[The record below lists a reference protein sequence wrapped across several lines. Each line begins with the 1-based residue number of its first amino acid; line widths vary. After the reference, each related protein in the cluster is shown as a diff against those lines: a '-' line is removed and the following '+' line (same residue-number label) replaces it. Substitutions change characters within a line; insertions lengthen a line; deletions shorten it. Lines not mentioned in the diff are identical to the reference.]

1 MIENRTFAPSNQLP
15 QLSTIIEQL
24 MQSETYYKALPMADY
39 VGLILDG
46 GERADEAMYYL
57 LHQRLYWQLRKR
69 FEVVQSQLLDDF
81 DDVLVDFLF
90 YLRDEKDSD
99 GGNPYPSL
107 RRIRNRE
114 TFGGWLLNTF
124 RNYLSVRAAKE
135 GRLSYSE
142 HDFNDNV
149 SDDTASSI
157 LTDEQKLSFAA
168 DLIAYVHQVMAPRE
182 SFIFFRTLL
191 TLLNK
196 QAALSS
202 EAVAQALGMTD
213 IAYRVSVHRMKGS
226 LTKYRTR
233 LLQGENLPLDEAHRE
248 MSRCI
253 NDDFTHLYPT
263 LFHYYE
269 QVIDTLDSAAAIRKL
284 REEYLAAT
292 GTEAHEPETAY
303 VTTLSK
309 SALWNELTF
318 LLIG

>member
-1 MIENRTFAPSNQLP
+1 MIENRTFALSNQLP

-57 LHQRLYWQLRKR
+57 LNQRLYWQLRKR
-69 FEVVQSQLLDDF
+69 FEVVQSQLFDDF
-81 DDVLVDFLF
+81 DDVLADFLF
-90 YLRDEKDSD
+90 YLRDGKDSS
-99 GGNPYPSL
+99 GGNPYPSI
-107 RRIRNRE
+107 RSIRNRE

-142 HDFNDNV
+142 HDFSDNI
-149 SDDTASSI
+149 SDDTAPSI

-168 DLIAYVHQVMAPRE
+168 DLVAYAHQVMAPRE

-233 LLQGENLPLDEAHRE
+233 LLQGENLPLDDAHRE
-248 MSRCI
+248 MSRRI

>member
-1 MIENRTFAPSNQLP
+1 MQTETSYESLP
-15 QLSTIIEQL
+15 V
-24 MQSETYYKALPMADY
+24 ADF

-46 GERADEAMYYL
+46 GEQADEAMYYL
-57 LHQRLYWQLRKR
+57 LHQRLRQQLRKR
-69 FEVVQSQLLDDF
+69 FEVVQGQLLDDF

-90 YLRDEKDSD
+90 YLRDGKDSNE
-99 GGNPYPSL
+99 GNPYPSL
-107 RRIRNRE
+107 QRIRNRE

-124 RNYLSVRAAKE
+124 RNYLSVKSSKE
-135 GRLSYSE
+135 NRLSYSE
-142 HDFNDNV
+142 HDFSDDV
-149 SDDTASSI
+149 SDDAPNSI

-168 DLIAYVHQVMAPRE
+168 DLIAYAHQVMAPRD

-191 TLLNK
+191 SLLNK

-202 EAVAQALGMTD
+202 EAVAQALDMTD

-226 LTKYRTR
+226 LSKYRTR
-233 LLQGENLPLDEAHRE
+233 LLQGEPLPLDEAHRE
-248 MSRCI
+248 MSRRI

-292 GTEAHEPETAY
+292 GTEAHEPEATY
-303 VTTLSK
+303 IVHPSK
-309 SALWNELTF
+309 SALWNKLTLF
-318 LLIG
+318 IIG

>member
-1 MIENRTFAPSNQLP
+1 MTS
-15 QLSTIIEQL
+15 
-24 MQSETYYKALPMADY
+24 MQSETSYESLPIADF

-57 LHQRLYWQLRKR
+57 LHQRLYQQLRKR

-90 YLRDEKDSD
+90 YLRDGNGSD
-99 GGNPYPSL
+99 EGNPYPSL
-107 RRIRNRE
+107 HRIRNRE

-124 RNYLSVRAAKE
+124 RNYLSVKAAKE
-135 GRLSYSE
+135 GRISYSE

-149 SDDTASSI
+149 SDETAPSI

-168 DLIAYVHQVMAPRE
+168 DLIAYAHQVLSPRD

-213 IAYRVSVHRMKGS
+213 IAYRVSVHRMKGN

-233 LLQGENLPLDEAHRE
+233 LLQGAPLPLDEAHRE
-248 MSRCI
+248 MARYI
-253 NDDFTHLYPT
+253 NDNFTHLYPT

-269 QVIDTLDSAAAIRKL
+269 QVIDLLDSAAAIRKL

-303 VTTLSK
+303 ATALSK
-309 SALWNELTF
+309 SALWNKLTLF
-318 LLIG
+318 LLG

>member
-1 MIENRTFAPSNQLP
+1 M
-15 QLSTIIEQL
+15 EQFL
-24 MQSETYYKALPMADY
+24 QSKTYYEALPMADY

-46 GERADEAMYYL
+46 GEQADEAMYYI
-57 LHQRLYWQLRKR
+57 LHERLYQQLRKR
-69 FEVVQSQLLDDF
+69 FEVFQNQLFDDF
-81 DDVLVDFLF
+81 DDVLADFLF
-90 YLRDEKDSD
+90 YLRDGKDSS
-99 GGNPYPSL
+99 GGNPYPSI
-107 RRIRNRE
+107 RSIRNRE

-168 DLIAYVHQVMAPRE
+168 DLIAYVHQVLAPRD

-233 LLQGENLPLDEAHRE
+233 LLQGEDLPLDDAHRE
-248 MSRCI
+248 MSRRI

-269 QVIDTLDSAAAIRKL
+269 QVIDSLDSAAAIRKL
-284 REEYLAAT
+284 REENLAAT
-292 GTEAHEPETAY
+292 GTEAYEPEAPYATI
-303 VTTLSK
+303 LSK
-309 SALWNELTF
+309 SALWNELTLF
-318 LLIG
+318 ILG

>member
-1 MIENRTFAPSNQLP
+1 M
-15 QLSTIIEQL
+15 EQFL
-24 MQSETYYKALPMADY
+24 QSKTYYEALPMADY

-46 GERADEAMYYL
+46 GEQADEAMYYI
-57 LHQRLYWQLRKR
+57 LHERLYQQLRKR
-69 FEVVQSQLLDDF
+69 FEVFQNQLFDDF
-81 DDVLVDFLF
+81 DDVLADFLF
-90 YLRDEKDSD
+90 YLRDGKDSS
-99 GGNPYPSL
+99 GGNPYPSI
-107 RRIRNRE
+107 RSIRNRE

-168 DLIAYVHQVMAPRE
+168 DLIAYVHQVMAPRD

-248 MSRCI
+248 MSRRI

-269 QVIDTLDSAAAIRKL
+269 QVIDSLDSAAAIRKL
-284 REEYLAAT
+284 REENLAAT
-292 GTEAHEPETAY
+292 GTEAYEPEAPYATI
-303 VTTLSK
+303 LSK
-309 SALWNELTF
+309 SALWNELTLF
-318 LLIG
+318 ILG

>member
-1 MIENRTFAPSNQLP
+1 M
-15 QLSTIIEQL
+15 EQFL
-24 MQSETYYKALPMADY
+24 QSKTYYEALPMADY

-46 GERADEAMYYL
+46 GEQADEAMYYI
-57 LHQRLYWQLRKR
+57 LHERLYQQLRKR
-69 FEVVQSQLLDDF
+69 FEVFQNQLFDDF
-81 DDVLVDFLF
+81 DDVLADFLF
-90 YLRDEKDSD
+90 YLRDGKDSS
-99 GGNPYPSL
+99 GGNPYPSI
-107 RRIRNRE
+107 RSIRNRE

-168 DLIAYVHQVMAPRE
+168 DLIAYVHQVLAPRD

-233 LLQGENLPLDEAHRE
+233 LLQGEDLPLDEAHRE
-248 MSRCI
+248 MSRRI

-269 QVIDTLDSAAAIRKL
+269 QVIDSLDSAAAIRKL
-284 REEYLAAT
+284 REENLAAT
-292 GTEAHEPETAY
+292 GTEAYEPEAPYATI
-303 VTTLSK
+303 LSK
-309 SALWNELTF
+309 SALWNELTLF
-318 LLIG
+318 ILG

>member
-1 MIENRTFAPSNQLP
+1 M
-15 QLSTIIEQL
+15 EQFL
-24 MQSETYYKALPMADY
+24 QSKTYYEAFPMADY

-46 GERADEAMYYL
+46 GEQADEAMYYI
-57 LHQRLYWQLRKR
+57 LHERLYQQLRKR
-69 FEVVQSQLLDDF
+69 FEVFQNQLFDDF

-90 YLRDEKDSD
+90 YLRDEKDSS
-99 GGNPYPSL
+99 GGNPYPS
-107 RRIRNRE
+107 IRSIWNRE

-168 DLIAYVHQVMAPRE
+168 DLIAYVHQVMAPRD

-226 LTKYRTR
+226 LTKYLTR

-248 MSRCI
+248 MSRRI

-269 QVIDTLDSAAAIRKL
+269 QVIDSLDSAAAIRKL
-284 REEYLAAT
+284 REENLAAT
-292 GTEAHEPETAY
+292 GTEAYEPEAPYATI
-303 VTTLSK
+303 LSK
-309 SALWNELTF
+309 SALWNELTLF
-318 LLIG
+318 ILG

>member
-1 MIENRTFAPSNQLP
+1 M
-15 QLSTIIEQL
+15 EQFL
-24 MQSETYYKALPMADY
+24 QSKTYYEALPMADY

-46 GERADEAMYYL
+46 GEQADEAMYYI
-57 LHQRLYWQLRKR
+57 LHERLYQQLRKR
-69 FEVVQSQLLDDF
+69 FEVFQNQLFDDF
-81 DDVLVDFLF
+81 DDVLADFLF
-90 YLRDEKDSD
+90 YLRDGKDSS
-99 GGNPYPSL
+99 GGNPYPSI
-107 RRIRNRE
+107 RSIRNRE

-168 DLIAYVHQVMAPRE
+168 DLVAYTHQVMAPRE

-233 LLQGENLPLDEAHRE
+233 LLQGENLPLDDAHRE
-248 MSRCI
+248 MSRRI

-269 QVIDTLDSAAAIRKL
+269 QVIDSLDSAAAIRKL
-284 REEYLAAT
+284 REENLAAT
-292 GTEAHEPETAY
+292 GTEAYEPEALYATI
-303 VTTLSK
+303 LSK
-309 SALWNELTF
+309 SALWNELTLF
-318 LLIG
+318 ILG

>member
-1 MIENRTFAPSNQLP
+1 M
-15 QLSTIIEQL
+15 EQFL
-24 MQSETYYKALPMADY
+24 QSKTYYEALPMADY

-46 GERADEAMYYL
+46 GEQADEAMYYI
-57 LHQRLYWQLRKR
+57 LHERLYQQLRKR
-69 FEVVQSQLLDDF
+69 FEVFQNQLFDDF
-81 DDVLVDFLF
+81 DDVLADFLF
-90 YLRDEKDSD
+90 YLRDGKDSS
-99 GGNPYPSL
+99 GGNPYPSI
-107 RRIRNRE
+107 RSIRNRE

-168 DLIAYVHQVMAPRE
+168 DLVAYTHQVMAPRE

-233 LLQGENLPLDEAHRE
+233 LLQGENLPLDDAHRE
-248 MSRCI
+248 MSRRI

-263 LFHYYE
+263 LFYYYE
-269 QVIDTLDSAAAIRKL
+269 QVIDSLDSAAAIRKL
-284 REEYLAAT
+284 REENLAAT
-292 GTEAHEPETAY
+292 GTEAYEPEAIYATI
-303 VTTLSK
+303 LSK

>member
-1 MIENRTFAPSNQLP
+1 M
-15 QLSTIIEQL
+15 EQFL
-24 MQSETYYKALPMADY
+24 QSKTYYEALPMADY

-46 GERADEAMYYL
+46 GEQADEAMYYI
-57 LHQRLYWQLRKR
+57 LHERLYQQLRKR
-69 FEVVQSQLLDDF
+69 FEVFQNQLFDDF
-81 DDVLVDFLF
+81 DDVLADFLF
-90 YLRDEKDSD
+90 YLRDGKDSS
-99 GGNPYPSL
+99 GGNPYPSI
-107 RRIRNRE
+107 RSIRNRE

-168 DLIAYVHQVMAPRE
+168 DLVAYTHQVMAPRE

-196 QAALSS
+196 QAALSG

-233 LLQGENLPLDEAHRE
+233 LLQGEDLPLDDAHRE
-248 MSRCI
+248 MSRRI

-269 QVIDTLDSAAAIRKL
+269 QVIDSLDSAAAIRKL
-284 REEYLAAT
+284 REENLAAT
-292 GTEAHEPETAY
+292 GTEVHELEALYATI
-303 VTTLSK
+303 LSK

>member
-1 MIENRTFAPSNQLP
+1 
-15 QLSTIIEQL
+15 
-24 MQSETYYKALPMADY
+24 MQTEISYESIPIADF
-39 VGLILDG
+39 VVIILDG
-46 GERADEAMYYL
+46 GERADETMYYL
-57 LHQRLYWQLRKR
+57 LHQRLRPQLRRR
-69 FEVVQSQLLDDF
+69 FEIVQNQLLDDF

-90 YLRDEKDSD
+90 YLRDGRNSD
-99 GGNPYPSL
+99 EGNPYPSL

-135 GRLSYSE
+135 NRLSYSE
-142 HDFNDNV
+142 HDFNDNI
-149 SDDTASSI
+149 SDDAPNSL

-168 DLIAYVHQVMAPRE
+168 DLIAYAHQVMVPRD

-226 LTKYRTR
+226 LSTYRTR
-233 LLQGENLPLDEAHRE
+233 LLQGEPLLLDEAHRE
-248 MSRCI
+248 MSRRI

-269 QVIDTLDSAAAIRKL
+269 QVIDSLDSAAAIRKL

-292 GTEAHEPETAY
+292 GTEVHESEATYTVHP
-303 VTTLSK
+303 SK
-309 SALWNELTF
+309 SALWNKLTLF
-318 LLIG
+318 IIG

>member
-1 MIENRTFAPSNQLP
+1 MQTETSYESLP
-15 QLSTIIEQL
+15 I
-24 MQSETYYKALPMADY
+24 ADF

-57 LHQRLYWQLRKR
+57 LHQRLRQQLRKR
-69 FEVVQSQLLDDF
+69 FEVVQGQLLDDF

-90 YLRDEKDSD
+90 YLRDGKD
-99 GGNPYPSL
+99 GNEGNPYPSL

-124 RNYLSVRAAKE
+124 RNYLSVRSSKE
-135 GRLSYSE
+135 NRLSYSE
-142 HDFNDNV
+142 HDFSDSDNV
-149 SDDTASSI
+149 SDDAPNSI

-168 DLIAYVHQVMAPRE
+168 DLIAYAHQVMVPRD

-226 LTKYRTR
+226 LSKCRTR
-233 LLQGENLPLDEAHRE
+233 LLQGEPLPLDEAHRE
-248 MSRCI
+248 MSRRI

-269 QVIDTLDSAAAIRKL
+269 QVIDSLDSAAAIRKL

-292 GTEAHEPETAY
+292 GTEVHESEATYTVHP
-303 VTTLSK
+303 SK
-309 SALWNELTF
+309 SALWNKLTQF
-318 LLIG
+318 LIG

>member
-1 MIENRTFAPSNQLP
+1 M
-15 QLSTIIEQL
+15 EQFL
-24 MQSETYYKALPMADY
+24 QSKTYYEALPMADY

-46 GERADEAMYYL
+46 GEQADEAMYYI
-57 LHQRLYWQLRKR
+57 LHERLYQQLRKR
-69 FEVVQSQLLDDF
+69 FEVFQNQLFDDF
-81 DDVLVDFLF
+81 DDVLADFLF
-90 YLRDEKDSD
+90 YLRDGKDSS
-99 GGNPYPSL
+99 GGNPYPSI
-107 RRIRNRE
+107 RSIRNRE

-168 DLIAYVHQVMAPRE
+168 DLIAYVHQVMAPRD

-233 LLQGENLPLDEAHRE
+233 LLQGENLPLDDAHRE

-284 REEYLAAT
+284 REENLAAT
-292 GTEAHEPETAY
+292 GTEAYEPEAPY
-303 VTTLSK
+303 TTILSK
-309 SALWNELTF
+309 SALWNELTLF
-318 LLIG
+318 ILG